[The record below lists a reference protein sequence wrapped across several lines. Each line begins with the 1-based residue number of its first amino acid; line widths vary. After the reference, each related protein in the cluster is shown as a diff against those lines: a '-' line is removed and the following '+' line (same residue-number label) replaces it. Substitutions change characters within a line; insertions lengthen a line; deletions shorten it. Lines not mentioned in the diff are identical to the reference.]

1 MLGANEVTHRDNG
14 DGEHVFN
21 GAVTNI
27 MKILENHWEY
37 YILINNTDN
46 TVTTGGKNTSKIN
59 KRSTNTD
66 SSLENVGHTFGHS
79 NSILRNR
86 DRHYKSNRYRCCRKS
101 K

>member
-14 DGEHVFN
+14 DGGHVFN

-46 TVTTGGKNTSKIN
+46 TVTTGGKNT
-59 KRSTNTD
+59 
-66 SSLENVGHTFGHS
+66 
-79 NSILRNR
+79 
-86 DRHYKSNRYRCCRKS
+86 
-101 K
+101 